1 MIVRKAN
8 RLKDYDYSRN
18 GFYFVTI
25 CTKNRKEYFGEI
37 NDEKMVLNE
46 YGEIAEKLW
55 LEIPNHF
62 EDVKLD
68 EYIIMPN
75 HVHGI
80 IIIDSDEEP
89 VGNRHAC
96 SLQEGRQ
103 YQKLP
108 VVIGSY
114 KSAVTREINQIHNE
128 FQWQKSFYDHIIR
141 NDKSLH
147 RIRKYIHYNPLKW
160 EYDQENQNEIPLKQ
174 KKEFWKEFL
183 KDT

>member
-1 MIVRKAN
+1 
-8 RLKDYDYSRN
+8 
-18 GFYFVTI
+18 
-25 CTKNRKEYFGEI
+25 
-37 NDEKMVLNE
+37 
-46 YGEIAEKLW
+46 
-55 LEIPNHF
+55 
-62 EDVKLD
+62 
-68 EYIIMPN
+68 MPN

-80 IIIDSDEEP
+80 VIIDSP

-114 KSAVTREINQIHNE
+114 KSAVTRKINKTHNE
-128 FQWQKSFYDHIIR
+128 FNWQKSFYDHIIR

-160 EYDQENQNEIPLKQ
+160 EYDQENQNEISFILK
-174 KKEFWKEFL
+174 KKFWKEFFR
-183 KDT
+183 KN

>member
-1 MIVRKAN
+1 MKVRKAN
-8 RLKDYDYSRN
+8 RLQDYDYSQN

-25 CTKNRKEYFGEI
+25 CAKNRKEYFGEI
-37 NDEKMVLNE
+37 KNEEMVLNDC
-46 YGEIAEKLW
+46 GEIANQLW

-68 EYIIMPN
+68 EHIIMPN

-80 IIIDSDEEP
+80 IISDKDD

-96 SLQEGRQ
+96 SLQGRQ

-108 VVIGSY
+108 VVIGSS
-114 KSAVTREINQIHNE
+114 KSAVTRKIHQIHNE
-128 FQWQKSFYDHIIR
+128 FNWQKSFYDHIIR

-147 RIRKYIHYNPLKW
+147 RIRKYIHYNALKW
-160 EYDQENQNEIPLKQ
+160 EYNQENKNEISLVQ
-174 KKEFWKEFL
+174 KKKFWKDFL

>member
-1 MIVRKAN
+1 MNVRKAN

-37 NDEKMVLNE
+37 NDEGIILNDS
-46 YGEIAEKLW
+46 GEIAAKLW
-55 LEIPNHF
+55 RESPNHF
-62 EDVKLD
+62 ENVKLD
-68 EYIIMPN
+68 EHIIMPN

-80 IIIDSDEEP
+80 VIIDSP

-96 SLQEGRQ
+96 SLQEDRQ

-114 KSAVTREINQIHNE
+114 KSAVTRKINKTHNE
-128 FQWQKSFYDHIIR
+128 FNWQKSFYDHIIR

-160 EYDQENQNEIPLKQ
+160 EYDQENQNEISFILK
-174 KKEFWKEFL
+174 KKFWKEFFR
-183 KDT
+183 KN